1 MARPAPLSDAEVA
14 GALADLPGWEV
25 DDGRLH
31 RELRF
36 ADFSRAFGFM
46 AAVATVAQAMD
57 HHPDW
62 SNSYATVVIDLM
74 THDAGGIT
82 DLDVALASTVSEL
95 AAGFASS

>member
-25 DDGRLH
+25 HDGRLH

-46 AAVATVAQAMD
+46 AAVATVAQAM
-57 HHPDW
+57 DW